1 MEGYHKGDLNFELKF
16 FGKCHSDSDIL
27 IYVPELKILF
37 TGDLLFKYGRASIN
51 DQQMEDKDQWHKA
64 VHWIE
69 TRIPE
74 IKTII
79 SGHGQILTSD
89 DLKSFCKTILSK

>member
-1 MEGYHKGDLNFELKF
+1 MGDLKFELKF
-16 FGKCHSDSDIL
+16 FGKCHSNSDIL

-51 DQQMEDKDQWHKA
+51 DQQMEDKDTWHNA
-64 VHWIE
+64 IQWIE

-74 IKTII
+74 IETII
-79 SGHGQILTSD
+79 GGHGEILTLD
-89 DLKSFCKTILSK
+89 DLKNFCKTISAK